1 MPLLMCGLT
10 WLVLI
15 STILSS
21 SFVLLE
27 QLAFGAIAHMEHAHE
42 EQQEALATRLHL
54 DSFFPL

>member
-1 MPLLMCGLT
+1 MQLLMCGLT

-27 QLAFGAIAHMEHAHE
+27 QLAFGAIAHMEHA
-42 EQQEALATRLHL
+42 QQEALATRLHL